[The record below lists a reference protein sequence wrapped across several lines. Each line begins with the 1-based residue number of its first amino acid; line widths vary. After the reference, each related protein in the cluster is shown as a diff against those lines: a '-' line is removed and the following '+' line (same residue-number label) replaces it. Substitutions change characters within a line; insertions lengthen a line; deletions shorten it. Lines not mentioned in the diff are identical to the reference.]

1 MICPGVIFRLAGDP
15 SKFSYQC
22 FTYFGGL
29 FCVSLFIGNGFRWVI
44 FQAGP
49 GVSHFTVR
57 GGVEKT
63 IAR

>member
-15 SKFSYQC
+15 SKFSYQRFTC
-22 FTYFGGL
+22 FGSL
-29 FCVSLFIGNGFRWVI
+29 SCVSLFIGNGFRWVI

-57 GGVEKT
+57 GRVKKT
-63 IAR
+63 ITR